1 MAGLRESSNNLGQ
14 QAGLMARRCERLGV
28 PPMFL
33 PACRAKCDILL
44 DGASW
49 LPPPKTK
56 GRGRPR
62 AFGRAYQVHAD
73 DCCNRAKGICRE
85 AGACVARNVAVA
97 DMNVDN
103 ALADGRR
110 IEVVANGLQAFHGQQ
125 LAIDATCISPIS
137 RAGAPHPGTRTD
149 PGRAAQHAELRKRR
163 RYPELTAA
171 RRCRLVVVAVEVGG
185 RWEPDARQLIR
196 ALARE
201 RSTEAPPWV
210 RAAACAGWTA
220 RWAAVVAV
228 GVQRALA
235 TSLLELPPAGDT
247 LTGTPPDLP
256 DLLADTRWEL
266 PAGPQPPPSPRPL
279 KRRRQGCRANTM
291 LAARPNRP
299 DAYREKGAKEKK
311 KLFKWGLATTPA
323 KGIPQLR
330 RCNFALPSTAKMP
343 FLPPA
348 ISNCCKRV
356 QGGKFPRTVFP
367 A

>member
-1 MAGLRESSNNLGQ
+1 
-14 QAGLMARRCERLGV
+14 
-28 PPMFL
+28 
-33 PACRAKCDILL
+33 
-44 DGASW
+44 
-49 LPPPKTK
+49 
-56 GRGRPR
+56 
-62 AFGRAYQVHAD
+62 
-73 DCCNRAKGICRE
+73 
-85 AGACVARNVAVA
+85 VA

-185 RWEPDARQLIR
+185 RGGPDARQLIR

-220 RWAAVVAV
+220 RWDAVVAV
-228 GVQRALA
+228 AVQRALA

-266 PAGPQPPPSPRPL
+266 PAGPSRLPL
-279 KRRRQGCRANTM
+279 P
-291 LAARPNRP
+291 AR
-299 DAYREKGAKEKK
+299 
-311 KLFKWGLATTPA
+311 
-323 KGIPQLR
+323 
-330 RCNFALPSTAKMP
+330 
-343 FLPPA
+343 
-348 ISNCCKRV
+348 
-356 QGGKFPRTVFP
+356 
-367 A
+367 

>member
-1 MAGLRESSNNLGQ
+1 MFTNQTSFHQLAKKELRMSSPQFRIALLRRLRMPLPLAPHRCTCGGVIDALGDHR
-14 QAGLMARRCERLGV
+14 AACATTGVLAARAPTLERAV
-28 PPMFL
+28 
-33 PACRAKCDILL
+33 A
-44 DGASW
+44 
-49 LPPPKTK
+49 
-56 GRGRPR
+56 
-62 AFGRAYQVHAD
+62 Q
-73 DCCNRAKGICRE
+73 ICRE
-85 AGACVARNVAVA
+85 AGARVACNVAVA

-185 RWEPDARQLIR
+185 RWGPDARQLIR

-228 GVQRALA
+228 AVQRALA

-266 PAGPQPPPSPRPL
+266 PAGPSRLPL
-279 KRRRQGCRANTM
+279 P
-291 LAARPNRP
+291 AR
-299 DAYREKGAKEKK
+299 
-311 KLFKWGLATTPA
+311 
-323 KGIPQLR
+323 
-330 RCNFALPSTAKMP
+330 
-343 FLPPA
+343 
-348 ISNCCKRV
+348 
-356 QGGKFPRTVFP
+356 
-367 A
+367 

>member
-1 MAGLRESSNNLGQ
+1 MCNECQKNYECPARNSASHCSADCACPSPSPSNRCTCGGVIDALGDHR
-14 QAGLMARRCERLGV
+14 AACATTGVLATRAPTLERAV
-28 PPMFL
+28 
-33 PACRAKCDILL
+33 A
-44 DGASW
+44 
-49 LPPPKTK
+49 
-56 GRGRPR
+56 
-62 AFGRAYQVHAD
+62 Q
-73 DCCNRAKGICRE
+73 ICRE
-85 AGACVARNVAVA
+85 AGARVARNVAVA

-185 RWEPDARQLIR
+185 RWGPDARQLIR

-228 GVQRALA
+228 AVQRALA

-266 PAGPQPPPSPRPL
+266 PAGPSRLPL
-279 KRRRQGCRANTM
+279 P
-291 LAARPNRP
+291 AR
-299 DAYREKGAKEKK
+299 
-311 KLFKWGLATTPA
+311 
-323 KGIPQLR
+323 
-330 RCNFALPSTAKMP
+330 
-343 FLPPA
+343 
-348 ISNCCKRV
+348 
-356 QGGKFPRTVFP
+356 
-367 A
+367 